1 MKPLKKNISKYM
13 YRTTFVLVAI
23 IVIVLVAIQLF
34 TEQRRAVDSS
44 HLTLKQI
51 EHVLQKNQTEL
62 SEIETEYRHTCI
74 HHSDAVAEILDGNP
88 QYITNTDKLKEI
100 AKMIEI
106 DEIHIFDKSGKIY
119 AGTHPQY
126 YGLTFDSG
134 EQMAFFKPM
143 LKDKSL
149 KLVQDIAPNTAEEKP
164 MQYSAVWSKNG
175 EYIVQIG
182 MEPVNV
188 LKVTEKNEL
197 SYIFSLFRVSV
208 DANYYAIDC
217 ETKKV
222 VGSTRTE
229 AVGQNAAD
237 IGFDT
242 EKIEND
248 PDGFHAA
255 VDSKYSFCVF
265 MKTENNY
272 IGRIVPV
279 DILYQRVP
287 TTAFWI
293 SLSLFVIAYLLAK
306 IVVVY
311 MDKYV
316 VKGIHSVNKSLQ
328 AISAGDLL
336 TYVDVRNSL
345 ELAELSDYINEMK
358 RSLLKNNKQMS
369 YVLSKTELH
378 IGIFEYGQKS
388 KSVHYT
394 ELLPEILGIDA
405 ENMNKLA
412 EDSDSFRKF
421 LNEVCRD
428 AVADENSTF
437 KLGSRYVRLEETEED
452 GNVFGVALDVT
463 EGVKKR
469 REIERER
476 DIDVLTGLYN
486 RRGLDNKLAEVFA
499 DREELGHSAV
509 IMIDADG
516 LKTINDTYGHE
527 KGDVYLKKIAK
538 VINNYGIKNSIAA
551 RQGGD
556 EFILF
561 LYGYDSD
568 DELMRAINTL
578 QYIQD
583 NSMATLEKGLT
594 VPMKFSLGYCLVGDN
609 TDYQTLVKEADEKM
623 YEDKAKRKSGR

>member
-1 MKPLKKNISKYM
+1 MKPLKKNIGRYM
-13 YRTTFVLVAI
+13 YLTTLILVATT
-23 IVIVLVAIQLF
+23 VIALTSIQLF

-51 EHVLQKNQTEL
+51 EQVLQENREEL
-62 SEIETEYRHTCI
+62 EEIETEYRQTCI
-74 HHSDAVAEILDGNP
+74 HNSDAVSEILDGSP
-88 QYITNTDKLKEI
+88 EYITNTDKLKEI

-106 DEIHIFDKSGKIY
+106 DEIHVFDKSGRIY

-134 EQMAFFKPM
+134 EQISFFKPM
-143 LKDKSL
+143 LQDKSL
-149 KLVQDIAPNTAEEKP
+149 KLVQDITPNTAEDKP

-175 EYIVQIG
+175 EYIIQIG
-182 MEPVNV
+182 VEPVNV
-188 LKVTEKNEL
+188 LKITEKNEL
-197 SYIFSLFRVSV
+197 SYIFSLFRVSP

-217 ETKKV
+217 DTKKV
-222 VGSTRTE
+222 VGSTKTE
-229 AVGQNAAD
+229 TLGQNAAD

-242 EKIEND
+242 EKIEKD
-248 PDGFHAA
+248 PDGFHATI
-255 VDSKYSFCVF
+255 DGRYSFCIF

-279 DILYQRVP
+279 DIIYQRVP

-293 SLSLFVIAYLLAK
+293 LISMLVINFLLAK
-306 IVVVY
+306 MVVYY

-316 VKGIHSVNKSLQ
+316 VKGIRNINNSLQ
-328 AISAGDLL
+328 EISQGNFDVSA
-336 TYVDVRNSL
+336 DVRTSL
-345 ELAELSDYINEMK
+345 ELSELCDYINAMK
-358 RSLLKNNKQMS
+358 KSLLKNNKQMS

-388 KSVHYT
+388 KNVHYT
-394 ELLPEILGIDA
+394 ELLPEILGTDA
-405 ENMNKLA
+405 ENMKKLA
-412 EDSDSFRKF
+412 EDSDRFREF

-469 REIERER
+469 REIEHER
-476 DIDVLTGLYN
+476 DIDILTGLYN
-486 RRGLDNKLAEVFA
+486 RRGLDNKLNEVFA

-516 LKTINDTYGHE
+516 LKIVNDTYGHD
-527 KGDVYLKKIAK
+527 KGDVYLKKIAN
-538 VINNYGIKNSIAA
+538 VINNYGIKNSISA

-556 EFILF
+556 EFVLF

-568 DELMRAINTL
+568 DELIRAITTL

-594 VPMKFSLGYCLVGDN
+594 VPMRFSMGYCLVGDS
-609 TDYQTLVKEADEKM
+609 TDYQELLRQADENM
-623 YEDKAKRKSGR
+623 YQDKAKRKSGR